1 MKELISI
8 ADKSKTIPKTKKSQN
23 TSVKPWFDN
32 CKDAIKTRKKD
43 ERQSGKHPHEIISA
57 VASSTKRIRQ
67 LQDKVKTLT
76 KYYI

>member
-23 TSVKPWFDN
+23 TSAKPWFDN

-57 VASSTKRIRQ
+57 VASSSKRK
-67 LQDKVKTLT
+67 LVE
-76 KYYI
+76 Y